1 MESKKEITAGSA
13 TIMVMMIMTILVI
26 IGTAALHTATLLHDL
41 AMQRIQVHRQLHSCQ
56 ALTQYGVAWCKIIDD
71 LKIKEEV
78 YTYTLDKWPDRTSQY
93 AGRIV
98 ITPQKQCYEVKTKL
112 LKDTQQIAETSCLV
126 QKGQSEW
133 KIADFSG

>member
-41 AMQRIQVHRQLHSCQ
+41 AMQRIQVHQQLHSCQ
-56 ALTQYGVAWCKIIDD
+56 ALMQYGVAWCKVIDD
-71 LKIKEEV
+71 LKVRQEV
-78 YTYTLDKWPDRTSQY
+78 YTYTLGKWPDSTSQY
-93 AGRIV
+93 TGKIV
-98 ITPQKQCYEVKTKL
+98 ITLQKQCYEIKTQL

-126 QKGQSEW
+126 QKGQSGW